1 MRRLWELA
9 GVALGGL
16 RARKVRTALIMLGP
30 ILGVAAI
37 VSAIGI
43 NESSKGHLKAV
54 LSDLGTDLIVAN
66 AQGSLGGFGSDPR
79 IPEDAAA
86 RVTRLPDVESVTGTL
101 QMADIVTLPFEEA
114 EDFYRA
120 FPVPVIATGLNLP
133 ETLEVLLAS
142 GRFLN
147 DFDVSTAARVV
158 VIGRDLAD
166 EYGYLRGEARTIQ
179 LNGIDYGVVGVLDYV
194 LLEPSMDSAVFLT
207 FANAEEDLGLD
218 SRDPSRLYIRAPT
231 NTKLVAQEV
240 PTVISLG
247 GPDGANTS
255 VPTDLLDAQ
264 SQVDENLNN
273 LTKMMG
279 GLALIVGGVGI
290 ANVMSISVIQ
300 RSTEI
305 GIRRA
310 LGHSRGTIA
319 VQFLLE
325 ALVVGVLGGIL
336 GAAAGAG
343 VVWLTAELRGYVM
356 VLSVVGLVGWAMVSV
371 AVAVVAGPPPSNQG
385 GPPGAPRDPPS
396 GLEVPNT

>member
-356 VLSVVGLVGWAMVSV
+356 VLSVVGLVGWAMLSV
-371 AVAVVAGPPPSNQG
+371 AVAVVAGLYPSTK
-385 GPPGAPRDPPS
+385 AAR
-396 GLEVPNT
+396 LEPLETLRLG

>member
-1 MRRLWELA
+1 VRRLWELA

-371 AVAVVAGPPPSNQG
+371 AVAVVAGLYPSTK
-385 GPPGAPRDPPS
+385 AAR
-396 GLEVPNT
+396 LEPLETLRLG